1 MKAATRKT
9 LTPVNTVQMQLAMVS
24 GPQSLSDLSLISGLA
39 KPTVTRF
46 VRELQAVKM
55 VHVGSWARDA
65 RGYPT
70 IEQYT
75 WGPGGN
81 AVCPR
86 KNESSTVR
94 MAAFR
99 AKQKAKQS

>member
-1 MKAATRKT
+1 MTAATRKT
-9 LTPVNTVQMQLAMVS
+9 LTPTNTVQMQMAMVEQ
-24 GPQSLSDLSLISGLA
+24 PWSLSGLSLMTGLA

-46 VRELQAVKM
+46 IRELQVAKM
-55 VHVGSWARDA
+55 VHVGNWARDA

-70 IEQYT
+70 IEEYR
-75 WGPGGN
+75 WGKGID

-94 MAAFR
+94 MAALR
-99 AKQKAKQS
+99 AKQKAAS

>member
-1 MKAATRKT
+1 MTAATRKT
-9 LTPVNTVQMQLAMVS
+9 LTPTNTVQMQLAMIS
-24 GPQSLSDLSLISGLA
+24 KPQSLLDLVGISGLA

-46 VRELQAVKM
+46 IRELQGAKM
-55 VHVGSWARDA
+55 VHVGGWARDA

-70 IEQYT
+70 IEQYR
-75 WGPGGN
+75 WGDGID

-94 MAAFR
+94 MAALR
-99 AKQKAKQS
+99 AKQKADKS

>member
-1 MKAATRKT
+1 MTAATRKT
-9 LTPVNTVQMQLAMVS
+9 LTPTNTVRMQIAMTVK
-24 GPQSLSDLSLISGLA
+24 PQSLLDLTRVSGLA

-46 VRELQAVKM
+46 IRELQGAKM
-55 VHVGSWARDA
+55 VHVGNWARDA

-70 IEQYT
+70 IEEYR
-75 WGPGGN
+75 WGNGTN

-94 MAAFR
+94 MAALR
-99 AKQKAKQS
+99 AKQKAAS